1 MLATSGGSV
10 TINSSDPFAAP
21 LIDPALLSN
30 RVDIVV
36 VREAIR
42 SARRFLTAPAWEG
55 YLAEALNTAN
65 TDDELDDYIRQGA
78 VSFFHPVATAA
89 MSPVGADWGVV
100 DPDLKV
106 KGVLGLRVVDA
117 AVAVRV
123 PEHVF
128 AYARSDCGM
137 SSHSRA
143 CQLHILPQLCMLLR
157 KGPAILSR
165 QRGV

>member
-1 MLATSGGSV
+1 MCDSV
-10 TINSSDPFAAP
+10 TD
-21 LIDPALLSN
+21 
-30 RVDIVV
+30 
-36 VREAIR
+36 
-42 SARRFLTAPAWEG
+42 
-55 YLAEALNTAN
+55 

-89 MSPVGADWGVV
+89 MSPVGAGWGVV
-100 DPDLKV
+100 DPDLRV

-128 AYARSDCGM
+128 VYAWSDFGM

-143 CQLHILPQLCMLLR
+143 CQLHTLPQLCMLLR